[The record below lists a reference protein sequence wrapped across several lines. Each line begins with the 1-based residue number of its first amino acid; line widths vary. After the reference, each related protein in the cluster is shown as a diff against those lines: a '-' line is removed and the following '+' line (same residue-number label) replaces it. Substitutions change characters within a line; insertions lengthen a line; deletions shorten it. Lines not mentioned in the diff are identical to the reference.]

1 MPKLCTVSYVLS
13 AAAACLLL
21 IGFSGAAFAE
31 SPEDSLEK
39 GVVPACSTQLDRS
52 SFVDGSVYENEKVTV
67 ETVKIGLRYGSGAV
81 LYAEFTNNAGAG
93 FSIGRYDEA
102 RQFHERTH
110 TDSSWL
116 EVYRYEDKICISGWG
131 YYEEFDASAGVSLFP
146 SGGGTTLFRGQ
157 SYRGGMRLTP
167 WEDGTLIVTNYVG
180 LEDYVK
186 GVIPYEMSNFWPYE
200 ALRAQA
206 VCARTYVVYN
216 QDKYEEYDFDLTGDT
231 ESQVYRGV
239 DYANEQTDRAVES
252 TDGQY
257 VRYRGEIC
265 EIYYFASDGGMTEDG
280 KNVFGSERPYLTA
293 KTDPFED
300 AEDYTGRDWILYRD
314 GTELS
319 ERLRSKE
326 IEIGV
331 VTDFEPVYSEFGN
344 VIGVTYT
351 DETGERVT
359 LEGRD
364 SYSFAGL
371 SNCRFQ
377 VRKEE
382 EQFVFSG
389 DGWGHN
395 CGMSQWG
402 ARAMAEF
409 YGYNCEDII
418 SFYFTGA
425 YVG

>member
-1 MPKLCTVSYVLS
+1 MAKPRTVSYVLS

-21 IGFSGAAFAE
+21 LGCSGAAYAE
-31 SPEDSLEK
+31 APEDSLEK
-39 GVVPACSTQLDRS
+39 GIVPACSTQLDRS
-52 SFVDGSVYENEKVTV
+52 AYADGSVYENEEVRV

-81 LYAEFTNNAGAG
+81 QYAEFSNNSGAG
-93 FSIGRYDEA
+93 FSIGSYDEA
-102 RQFHERTH
+102 RCFHERTH

-116 EVYRYEDKICISGWG
+116 EVYRYEDKICVGGWG
-131 YYEEFDASAGVSLFP
+131 YYAEFDASDGIALVP
-146 SGGGTTLFRGQ
+146 SGGGTTYFRGW

-167 WEDGTLIVTNYVG
+167 WEDGTMIVTNYVG

-231 ESQVYRGV
+231 ESQVYLGV
-239 DYANEQTDRAVES
+239 AYANETTDRAVDS
-252 TDGQY
+252 TAGQY
-257 VRYRGEIC
+257 VRYRGEVC

-280 KNVFGSERPYLTA
+280 KNVFGCERPYLA
-293 KTDPFED
+293 GKTDPFED
-300 AEDYTGRDWILYRD
+300 AEDYTGRDWELYRD

-319 ERLRSKE
+319 ERLLAKE
-326 IEIGV
+326 VEIGV
-331 VTDFEPVYSEFGN
+331 VTDFEPVYSELGN
-344 VIGVTYT
+344 VIAVTYT
-351 DETGERVT
+351 DESGARVT

-364 SYSFAGL
+364 SYAFAGL
-371 SNCRFQ
+371 SNCRFH

-382 EQFVFSG
+382 ERFVFTG

-409 YGYNCEDII
+409 YGYDCEDII
-418 SFYFTGA
+418 RFYYTGA